1 MIQTHELNRESR
13 LNRRKNEESSK
24 SLEVFQKESIR
35 EREEWLMEIERL
47 LDEVDTNKTELSRNS
62 LKKQGFNCVNVFYRF
77 KFI

>member
-1 MIQTHELNRESR
+1 M
-13 LNRRKNEESSK
+13 NRRKNEESSK

-62 LKKQGFNCVNVFYRF
+62 LKKQGLNFVFDFYGF
-77 KFI
+77 

>member
-62 LKKQGFNCVNVFYRF
+62 LMKQGINCVIAFHGF
-77 KFI
+77 KL

>member
-62 LKKQGFNCVNVFYRF
+62 LKKQGINCVIAFHGF
-77 KFI
+77 KL

>member
-62 LKKQGFNCVNVFYRF
+62 LKKQGINCVIAFYGF
-77 KFI
+77 KL